1 MPPVCS
7 QISGPVC
14 LVVRLRVRW
23 VVVLVRLPRIRRF
36 ALEARR
42 HRVIRARIL
51 RIDVRRADDHLGA
64 ERAQRIDLF
73 LRLLVGRR
81 EDALVALDDGR
92 DREAHAG
99 VAGGAF
105 DDRAAGLQL
114 AGLLGV
120 LDHLHRHAVLDR
132 VAGIGRFDLGVDVG
146 GDDALRDA
154 VEAHHRRVADGFEDV
169 VVDWSGHRAG
179 TSCQTII
186 HAPFCSRW
194 QRSCC
199 SLPCTCGRCRRRR
212 DTGRASRATAR

>member
-7 QISGPVC
+7 QISGPGRFVM
-14 LVVRLRVRW
+14 RLRVGG
-23 VVVLVRLPRIRRF
+23 VVVLVRLPRIRRL
-36 ALEARR
+36 ALEAGRD
-42 HRVIRARIL
+42 RVIRARIL
-51 RIDVRRADDHLGA
+51 RIDVRRAHDHLGA
-64 ERAQRIDLF
+64 ERPQRIDLF
-73 LRLLVGRR
+73 LRLLIGRR
-81 EDALVALDDGR
+81 EDALVALDDRR

-105 DDRAAGLQL
+105 DDRAARPQL

-120 LDHLHRHAVLDR
+120 LDHLDRHPVLDR
-132 VAGIGRFDLGVDVG
+132 VARIGRFDLGVDVR

-154 VEAHHRRVADGFEDV
+154 VEAHERRIADRFENV